1 MPTKNFRVYVSTDE
15 IPDEALNVLQT
26 VAEVRVNPNEGPPS
40 RETLL
45 NEVREADGLFCLL
58 TEKIDEELMS
68 QAKKLRVVANMAVGF
83 DNIDLRAATEHG
95 ILASNTPGVLTETVA
110 DATMAL
116 LLAIA
121 RRVVEADRWVRNGNW
136 VIRWSPMMMVGADVY
151 GKTLGIYGLGRIGA
165 SVAKRAKGF
174 DMKLIYYDAVRNK
187 ELEEKHGI
195 EYVPMERLLRESDFI
210 SVHVPLLPETR
221 KSLGAAQFA
230 MMKKSA
236 FLINTARGQVIDEQ
250 ALIEAL
256 REKKIAG
263 VALDVFENEPIEK
276 DSPLLKMENVIAVP
290 HIASGSLETRVAMGV
305 LAANNIVAALK
316 NEVPPTLLNP
326 DALKKRRPTKE

>member
-1 MPTKNFRVYVSTDE
+1 MPNFRVYVSTNE
-15 IPDEALNVLQT
+15 IPDQALRVLRT

-45 NEVREADGLFCLL
+45 EEVREADGLFCLL

-68 QAKKLRVVANMAVGF
+68 RSKKLKVVANMAVGF
-83 DNIDLRAATEHG
+83 DNIDLKAATEHG

-121 RRVVEADRWVRNGNW
+121 RRVVEADRWVRNGSW

-174 DMKLIYYDAVRNK
+174 DMKLIYHDAVRNT
-187 ELEEKHGI
+187 ELEQKYGI
-195 EYVPMERLLRESDFI
+195 EYVSMERLLRESDFLT
-210 SVHVPLLPETR
+210 VHVPLLPQTR
-221 KSLGAAQFA
+221 RSLGAEQFA
-230 MMKKSA
+230 MMKNSA
-236 FLINTARGQVIDEQ
+236 FVINTARGQVIDEQ

-256 REKKIAG
+256 RNKQIAG
-263 VALDVFENEPIEK
+263 AALDVFENEPIEK
-276 DSPLLKMENVIAVP
+276 DNPLLKMENVIAVP

-316 NEVPPTLLNP
+316 NGVPPTLLNP
-326 DALKKRRPTKE
+326 DALKTRKTAKG